1 MITFVDKEIV
11 KADRNKSIVKIV
23 ASYTELVELA
33 QALLNSIQNSD
44 YIITIDNTQF
54 KIRREKV

>member
-1 MITFVDKEIV
+1 MQINKEIV
-11 KADRNKSIVKIV
+11 KADLNKSIVKIV

>member
-1 MITFVDKEIV
+1 MQINKEIV